1 MFRLNRVK
9 AENEALKKELSDLKN
24 KYQTDIQKL
33 EDLLQKAKQQVIS
46 IRLWA

>member
-24 KYQTDIQKL
+24 TYQTDIQKL
-33 EDLLQKAKQQVIS
+33 EEQLQEAKQQVIS
-46 IRLWA
+46 VQQDY